1 MPKAV
6 QKTSVGRRI
15 FISYCHADYPHAQ
28 RLHRA
33 LTPMC
38 TQLGDTEIFL
48 DSEALKAGN
57 LWEAQIRKALETA
70 DVFIVLLSHAY
81 NASSF
86 CRDTELRRMFERR
99 RQAPHIR
106 VIGVALHSIDLKDFF
121 VDIDGER
128 ISVSSVQCLPQ
139 AQFKTAVETRYGLR
153 PLSDW
158 PNDRQADA
166 WELVKQQIEN
176 ALTGPNTVP
185 VVPVGDAVPPPVAP
199 ARAARTDLS
208 VDWLP
213 YLCDRGEQTD
223 ALVDPLDAWARIGFV
238 CPLVLVTEGR
248 TKDCLYQWAE
258 RLQRREVCAALGL
271 PEEELSFGHIKAL
284 NWPGAL
290 ALLAS
295 EDEARRRAVRALAGA
310 LGPRPAATEAEVAA
324 CHAGG
329 ARATFLVAEC
339 QDKEAPDKV
348 ALAVKGMLAALA
360 AFPALGRNNM
370 LVLALHLVR
379 APDADRVRPEDL
391 PGFRRKVDRPE
402 RIPTLADPR
411 FSLSALAPAS
421 GAPMPLMVLVDG
433 VAGQNAGGR
442 FDAQHRLAQPVEQP
456 DRSQPHVADRQTAVL
471 GQGEAVGDITV
482 GGGPGDRRCDC
493 RCFLDRGG

>member
-15 FISYCHADYPHAQ
+15 FISYCHADYPHAL

-38 TQLGDTEIFL
+38 ERLGDMEIFF
-48 DSEALKAGN
+48 DYEALKAGN
-57 LWEAQIRKALETA
+57 LWEAQIRTALEET

-86 CRDTELRRMFERR
+86 CRETELRRMFERR

-106 VIGVALHSIDLKDFF
+106 VIGVALHSVDLDDFF
-121 VDIDGER
+121 VDIEGER
-128 ISVSSVQCLPQ
+128 VAVSGVQCLPQ
-139 AQFKTAVETRYGLR
+139 DEFKTAVETRSGLR

-176 ALTGPNTVP
+176 ALTSPNAVP
-185 VVPVGDAVPPPVAP
+185 VVPVVPAGDAVPPPVAP
-199 ARAARTDLS
+199 APVARTDLS

-258 RLQRREVCAALGL
+258 RLQRREVRAALGL

-290 ALLAS
+290 ALLAG

-379 APDADRVRPEDL
+379 APDAE
-391 PGFRRKVDRPE
+391 
-402 RIPTLADPR
+402 A
-411 FSLSALAPAS
+411 
-421 GAPMPLMVLVDG
+421 GAPSRLREAILPVLEAAVAGGGLVGAHLESLPELNDSHVRQWVIDHDITPRLVDD
-433 VAGQNAGGR
+433 VDSLIGR
-442 FDAQHRLAQPVEQP
+442 SLPQEKDSWPMKDFAETVKKP
-456 DRSQPHVADRQTAVL
+456 DSGWFAPR
-471 GQGEAVGDITV
+471 
-482 GGGPGDRRCDC
+482 
-493 RCFLDRGG
+493 